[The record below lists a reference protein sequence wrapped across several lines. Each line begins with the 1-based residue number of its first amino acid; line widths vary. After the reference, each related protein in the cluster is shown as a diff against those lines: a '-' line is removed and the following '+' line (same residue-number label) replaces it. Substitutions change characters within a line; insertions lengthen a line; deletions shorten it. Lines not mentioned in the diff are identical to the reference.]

1 MTLPDRPFLSV
12 VVPVYNEE
20 AVLHEFYKRLHTALK
35 ELRGLSGTEIIFVD
49 DGSHDG
55 TPKILSEL
63 VQWDKSIK
71 VLQFSRNF
79 GQQIAL
85 TAGLDHVK
93 GDAVVVID
101 ADLQDPPET
110 IPRLLDKWRDRYEVV
125 YAVRESRETDT
136 WFKRLTAWLFY
147 TLMRK
152 IGNLDLPMNTGDFRL
167 LDRKVVEAFRSLG
180 ERHRFVR
187 GLTLWVGFRQTGVL
201 FPRSER
207 FAGST
212 KYPFGKMLKLAWDGV
227 TSFSFAPLRVAIYLG
242 LIVSVVSFLFGLFVI
257 FGRLFLNQTEFLG
270 FPIHGWGS
278 LMVAVLFLAGVQLIV
293 LGMMGEYLGRTYE
306 EVKRRPLYILREK
319 MGFDD

>member
-1 MTLPDRPFLSV
+1 MTLPDRPLLSV

-20 AVLHEFYKRLHTALK
+20 AVLPEFYKRLHAVLQD
-35 ELRGLSGTEIIFVD
+35 LHGLSGVEVIFVD

-55 TPKILSEL
+55 TGKILSDL
-63 VQWDKSIK
+63 VQGNKSVK

-79 GQQIAL
+79 GHQIAL
-85 TAGLDHVK
+85 TAGLDYAK

-110 IPRLLDKWRDRYEVV
+110 IPRLVDKWRDGYEVV
-125 YAVRESRETDT
+125 YAVRESRLTDT
-136 WFKRLTAWLFY
+136 WFKRTTARLFY

-152 IGNLDLPMNTGDFRL
+152 IGSLDLPMDSGDFRL
-167 LDRKVVEAFRSLG
+167 LDRKAVEAFRSLG

-201 FPRSER
+201 YARTER

-212 KYPFGKMLKLAWDGV
+212 KYPFRKMFRLAWDAV

-242 LIVSVVSFLFGLFVI
+242 LVVSSLSFLLGIFVI
-257 FGRLFLNQTEFLG
+257 FGRFFFGQTELLG
-270 FPIHGWGS
+270 FPTHGWGS

-319 MGFDD
+319 IGFDD

>member
-1 MTLPDRPFLSV
+1 MTIPDRPLLSV

-20 AVLHEFYKRLHTALK
+20 AVLQEFYKRLHAVLT

-49 DGSHDG
+49 DGSQDG
-55 TPKILSEL
+55 TAKILSEL
-63 VQWDKSIK
+63 MQGDKSVK

-79 GQQIAL
+79 GHEIAL
-85 TAGLDHVK
+85 TAGLDHAK

-110 IPRLLDKWRDRYEVV
+110 IPRLLDKWRDGYEVV
-125 YAVRESRETDT
+125 YGVRESRETDT
-136 WFKRLTAWLFY
+136 WFKRTTARLFY
-147 TLMRK
+147 ALMQK
-152 IGNLDLPMNTGDFRL
+152 IGNLDLPVDAGDFRL
-167 LDRKVVEAFRSLG
+167 LDRKVVDVFRSLG

-201 FPRSER
+201 FPRSKR

-257 FGRLFLNQTEFLG
+257 FGRLFFNQTELLG